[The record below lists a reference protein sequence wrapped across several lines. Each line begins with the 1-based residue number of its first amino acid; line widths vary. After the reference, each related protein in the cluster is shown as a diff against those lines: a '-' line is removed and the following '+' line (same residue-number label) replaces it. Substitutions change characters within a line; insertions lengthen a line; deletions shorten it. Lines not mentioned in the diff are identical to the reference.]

1 MRFSSIICAVCAAAV
16 CTPAFAQEP
25 APRPDKKE
33 CKVRKMKKE
42 KPRCPRPDSRGDE
55 RNVHFRPGPEMDD
68 ALISPEVRMQIM
80 KKMQE
85 IDELRRTEIA
95 KRRAEMEKFNML
107 LDQYRK
113 NKDEAAKKEIIAILG
128 ARFDSAVAAREQR
141 IAEHSAALAKEKAS
155 KTEIIEKQFN
165 DIVSGKPAFGKHPH
179 RQFHP
184 QPER

>member
-1 MRFSSIICAVCAAAV
+1 MRFSSIICAICAAAI
-16 CTPAFAQEP
+16 CTTAFAQEP

-55 RNVHFRPGPEMDD
+55 RGGHFRPGPEMDE

-95 KRRAEMEKFNML
+95 KRRAEMEKFNQL

-128 ARFDSAVAAREQR
+128 ARFDSAIAVREQR
-141 IAEHSAALAKEKAS
+141 IAEKAG

-165 DIVSGKPAFGKHPH
+165 DIVSGKPVFGKHPH

>member
-16 CTPAFAQEP
+16 CTTAFAQEP
-25 APRPDKKE
+25 APRPDKKT
-33 CKVRKMKKE
+33 CRVQKE
-42 KPRCPRPDSRGDE
+42 KREKQRCPRPDFRGDE
-55 RNVHFRPGPEMDD
+55 RGRFRPGPDMDE
-68 ALISPEVRMQIM
+68 ALIGPEVRMQIM

-107 LDQYRK
+107 LDQYRE

-128 ARFDSAVAAREQR
+128 ARFDSAIAAREQR
-141 IAEHSAALAKEKAS
+141 IAEHAAALAKEKAG
-155 KTEIIEKQFN
+155 KAEIIEKQFN
-165 DIVSGKPAFGKHPH
+165 DIVSGKPVFGKHPH